1 MELNEAEKILNESG
15 YMIVEDVDY
24 ENLTSGTRVKNDFD
38 AVFGPVIKFCKQN
51 DIEVSFPDKK
61 RFTMRVKLPN
71 GSTGT
76 LQADMRFGNTKFDGW
91 RLTIEDNDMD
101 YYNRYGVFPD
111 ICFSADS
118 TQDLYKR
125 FDRAMHYH
133 DNEN

>member
-1 MELNEAEKILNESG
+1 MKLNEAEKILNESG

-38 AVFGPVIKFCKQN
+38 VVFGPVIKFCKQN

-71 GSTGT
+71 GNTGT
-76 LQADMRFGNTKFDGW
+76 LQADMMFGNTKFNGW

-125 FDRAMHYH
+125 FVRAMHYH

>member
-1 MELNEAEKILNESG
+1 MKLNEAEKILNESG

-51 DIEVSFPDKK
+51 DIEISFPDKK